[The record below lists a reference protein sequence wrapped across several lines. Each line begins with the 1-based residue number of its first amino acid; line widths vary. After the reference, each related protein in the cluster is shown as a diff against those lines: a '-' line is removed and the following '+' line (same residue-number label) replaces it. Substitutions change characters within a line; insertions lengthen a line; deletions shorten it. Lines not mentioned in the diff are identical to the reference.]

1 MSPVYSYLPARQPLR
16 RICCLS
22 VGATIHGG
30 RYMGMDRPGGGCL
43 AILMGA
49 GERCGGRMPQPLF
62 STAASAFI
70 CAGEP
75 FYCRLLQFA
84 VY

>member
-1 MSPVYSYLPARQPLR
+1 
-16 RICCLS
+16 
-22 VGATIHGG
+22 
-30 RYMGMDRPGGGCL
+30 MDRPGGDRL

-49 GERCGGRMPQPLF
+49 GERRGGGVPQPLF
-62 STAASAFI
+62 SMTTSASI
-70 CAGEP
+70 CTREP